1 MCIAM
6 LTISALYKTYRF
18 NKMKLERQ
26 MALSISKELSQKL
39 SEKIARQTIRW
50 LQGQYTRIDMGIL
63 ENLWDDVCYQRQIG
77 GSYPWHQY
85 DLMIRIHVISKLEK
99 LSNYE
104 ANAIWLQT
112 EDAYDHLVDMEDN
125 GIKIDSTFTPMNSP
139 SYVSD
144 MAKYI
149 VNEYIYEQASN
160 WQNDRLRYL
169 LGYL

>member
-1 MCIAM
+1 
-6 LTISALYKTYRF
+6 
-18 NKMKLERQ
+18 MKLEKQ
-26 MALSISKELSQKL
+26 IAFGILKELSNNL

-50 LQGQYTRIDMGIL
+50 LQGQHTRIDMGIL

-77 GSYPWHQY
+77 GYYPWHHY
-85 DLMIRIHVISKLEK
+85 EFMIMGFVISKLEN
-99 LSNYE
+99 LNIYE

-139 SYVSD
+139 YYVSD
-144 MAKYI
+144 MAKHI

-160 WQNDRLRYL
+160 WQNDRLRYI